1 MMVLNIFSKHLCLSC
16 MVSAICKYS
25 RVFFFFLFTFFS
37 AAAGAASF
45 VLCIF
50 SPIHICLYLI
60 VHHNN
65 ALLFLKPS
73 RKWKAITKQ
82 KRFFH
87 YSASNPFKGVYPL
100 GVLSPCYRGAQLEER
115 VVVGIIKSLER
126 RECKCIYCNS
136 LWSIPIAAPPTRQM
150 VSAFI
155 SIHSR
160 LQKSKQSICFPEQRE
175 CFYCFL

>member
-1 MMVLNIFSKHLCLSC
+1 MHIIGWYGCLCFNFVENKVLSFYHLNFSCEWWSLPYSIKICVRV
-16 MVSAICKYS
+16 MVSVIYREILELRLQVQQSC
-25 RVFFFFLFTFFS
+25 FLFPLFTFKGAIFFS
-37 AAAGAASF
+37 AVASAASF

-65 ALLFLKPS
+65 ALLFLKPN

-115 VVVGIIKSLER
+115 VVVGIIKEFR
-126 RECKCIYCNS
+126 
-136 LWSIPIAAPPTRQM
+136 AARMQM
-150 VSAFI
+150 
-155 SIHSR
+155 H
-160 LQKSKQSICFPEQRE
+160 L
-175 CFYCFL
+175 L